1 MNKNVTSEAAAGNAS
16 KTKRGLDLS
25 PIQIIAGGG
34 AAAVASVIGGQLGLG
49 GTVVGAFVLSVVS
62 AVAVPLFR
70 ASLEKSHEQLK
81 RVVPRRGSEE
91 TKASPQMAPDP
102 ADIIRT
108 ASSKVS
114 ASPLPGEGAEAAP
127 GVRQRRSV
135 TNRARMAAAGT
146 AAIFVVGLGSVLG
159 VQAATGM
166 SLSSGTAALQKGISQ
181 VASNGANNTRSTP
194 VTSAQPSAKAA
205 DAGVHQPG
213 PGDYSLSRSHGQ
225 GQPETDNPCR
235 HCVIAGFRWS
245 YPGSPFGQP
254 RQRRVWNRCTG
265 RPRPHDGDRRRCCQ
279 VSQSAMSA
287 APMPA

>member
-1 MNKNVTSEAAAGNAS
+1 MNKNVTSEATAVNAP

-25 PIQIIAGGG
+25 PIQVIAGGG

-49 GTVVGAFVLSVVS
+49 GTVVGAFILSVVS

-91 TKASPQMAPDP
+91 TKATPQMAPDT
-102 ADIIRT
+102 AGIIRT
-108 ASSKVS
+108 TSSKVS

-127 GVRQRRSV
+127 GARQRRSV

-166 SLSSGTAALQKGISQ
+166 SLSSGTAALQTGISQ
-181 VASNGANNTRSTP
+181 VASNGANTRSTQ
-194 VTSAQPSAKAA
+194 VTGAQPSSKAA
-205 DAGVHQPG
+205 DAGTTPTPESTRPAQEITASATPTSKASPKQTTPAGTPLSQPSVGPTQAAPSPTASSAAYGSDIPAG
-213 PGDYSLSRSHGQ
+213 PGLTTAS
-225 GQPETDNPCR
+225 
-235 HCVIAGFRWS
+235 AG
-245 YPGSPFGQP
+245 G
-254 RQRRVWNRCTG
+254 
-265 RPRPHDGDRRRCCQ
+265 
-279 VSQSAMSA
+279 A
-287 APMPA
+287 AK

>member
-1 MNKNVTSEAAAGNAS
+1 MNKNVTSEAAAGNAP
-16 KTKRGLDLS
+16 KTKRSLDLS

-91 TKASPQMAPDP
+91 TKASPQMAPD
-102 ADIIRT
+102 AAGIIRT

-146 AAIFVVGLGSVLG
+146 AAVFVVGLGSVLG

-166 SLSSGTAALQKGISQ
+166 SLSSGTSALQKGISQ

-205 DAGVHQPG
+205 DAGTTPT
-213 PGDYSLSRSHGQ
+213 PAS
-225 GQPETDNPCR
+225 T
-235 HCVIAGFRWS
+235 
-245 YPGSPFGQP
+245 SPAQEI
-254 RQRRVWNRCTG
+254 T
-265 RPRPHDGDRRRCCQ
+265 
-279 VSQSAMSA
+279 ASA
-287 APMPA
+287 APTGKASPKQTTPAGTALSQASDGPTQAAPSASPSSAAYGTDVPAGPVLTTATAGGAAK